1 MVDSAIQEMVGNP
14 SFWSHAAI
22 SARSRPNANARMKN
36 MDDLLEKHR
45 HVWSRPLRDGGASG
59 QHSPGGNQFTDA
71 EVTP

>member
-45 HVWSRPLRDGGASG
+45 HVWSRPLRDGVPA
-59 QHSPGGNQFTDA
+59 GNTHRA
-71 EVTP
+71 GINSRTPK